1 MLYEKKFVMIK
12 PGAVHRGL
20 AGEIIKRFE
29 QRGLSIMALKM
40 VMVTQEQASV
50 HYQVHQE
57 KPFYQSLVNYITSGP
72 VIVMVVY
79 GENACKLV
87 RNMAG
92 ATNPLDSI
100 PGTIRGDFS
109 ADLENNIIHT
119 SDSLDNAIFEMGI
132 YFDNNEILDYHR
144 ITDHWAFEVF

>member
-1 MLYEKKFVMIK
+1 MEYERTFVMIK
-12 PGAVHRGL
+12 PGAIHRGL

-29 QRGLSIMALKM
+29 QRGLSIMAQKM
-40 VMVTQEQASV
+40 MMVTDAQASV
-50 HYQVHQE
+50 HYAVHRE

-72 VIVMVVY
+72 VIVMVIY

-92 ATNPLDSI
+92 ATNPLDSM

-109 ADLENNIIHT
+109 ADLGNNIIHT
-119 SDSLDNAIFEMGI
+119 SDSLENAKFEMGI
-132 YFDNNEILDYHR
+132 YFNDDEILDYHR

>member
-1 MLYEKKFVMIK
+1 MLYEKTFVMIK

-40 VMVTQEQASV
+40 IMVTQDQASLHYKV
-50 HYQVHQE
+50 HVE
-57 KPFYQSLVNYITSGP
+57 KPFYNSLVNYITSGA
-72 VIVMVVY
+72 VFVMVVY
-79 GENACKLV
+79 GENACQLV

-119 SDSLDNAIFEMGI
+119 SDSIDNAMFEMGI
-132 YFDNNEILDYHR
+132 YFDNSEILDYHR
-144 ITDHWAFEVF
+144 ITDKWAFEVS